1 MQPDRT
7 RPAPDYRLESW
18 GEIAAYLNRSITTVQ
33 RWERQEGLPVRR
45 LEHVRKPSV
54 FALRSELDAWLA
66 GRVRR
71 RARGWRWLRAV
82 RSVWLAVADGLSL
95 GWRRGQPAAG
105 RAVWLVL
112 MAIAAEG
119 VLG

>member
-7 RPAPDYRLESW
+7 RPAPDDRLESW

-71 RARGWRWLRAV
+71 RAAPPRWFRWLQSLRRPWLSRRRW
-82 RSVWLAVADGLSL
+82 RSVAVSASRFLLAAVAG
-95 GWRRGQPAAG
+95 
-105 RAVWLVL
+105 V
-112 MAIAAEG
+112 G
-119 VLG
+119 VLA